1 MAKNYSNTNNS
12 NKMSRAGTRMQTKT
26 AAIPI
31 LLRVKTAEETQWTL
45 MMSQTATNRGAAI
58 TDDSSRFDSRRT
70 EK

>member
-1 MAKNYSNTNNS
+1 MQTTVHPTR
-12 NKMSRAGTRMQTKT
+12 MSRAGTKMQTKT

-45 MMSQTATNRGAAI
+45 MMSQTATNRGSAI